1 MADISSI
8 TGEQYY
14 SNSWEDV
21 VAVLSVLNIEEG
33 KISEITQEMVN
44 KYQES
49 ADREIDGVLED
60 TYHTPLRAMNAVQPD
75 GSTKRVFPGDV
86 RHASKYWAA
95 SLLLLNEFQQL
106 GQNVTEQA
114 TAYMEEAKRRIYAI
128 KRFTHRIPGAKRK
141 SHFSH
146 TLPPNFQPPS
156 IPEPDF

>member
-1 MADISSI
+1 MANSET
-8 TGEQYY
+8 TGEEFY
-14 SNSWEDV
+14 SGPWTAV
-21 VAVLSVLNIEEG
+21 VEVLKVLNIEEG
-33 KISEITQEMVN
+33 KLSEITQETVN
-44 KYQES
+44 HYQES

-75 GSTKRVFPGDV
+75 GTTKRVFPGDV
-86 RHASKYWAA
+86 RHASKYWTA

-106 GQNVTEQA
+106 SQNTTDQGA
-114 TAYMEEAKRRIYAI
+114 QYMEEARKRLYSL
-128 KRFTHRIPGAKRK
+128 KRFTHRIPGALRK

>member
-1 MADISSI
+1 MADLSPT
-8 TGEQYY
+8 TGEQFY
-14 SNSWEDV
+14 SGDWGDIVDV
-21 VAVLSVLNIEEG
+21 VKTLDIEEG
-33 KISEITQEMVN
+33 KISEISQQTVN
-44 KYQES
+44 SYQEN
-49 ADREIDGVLED
+49 ADRQIDGVLED

-75 GSTKRVFPGDV
+75 GTTKRVFPGDV

-95 SLLLLNEFQQL
+95 ALLLLNEFQQL
-106 GQNVTEQA
+106 SQNMTDQA
-114 TAYMEEAKRRIYAI
+114 TGYLEEARRQIYAM